1 MLRAVLCFTPGG
13 VSRRALCRGGVAAIS
28 DVQRQW
34 KEKNAKQ
41 DTKQPA
47 SNVERVMSKGKS
59 DPFSPRALGKMYLW
73 GLSKQKRL
81 SGHHLTPTLGPSLV
95 DSTQRSHRL
104 HRNQLHLVVNAPC
117 IGPLG
122 GDLAALGRRHSEESP
137 LSPGGIRSNGRTV
150 QNNDSV
156 SFISS
161 HNKPA
166 HQ

>member
-1 MLRAVLCFTPGG
+1 MLHSGWCVPSSPLQRRCRCDIRCAETVEGEERKAGHDTA
-13 VSRRALCRGGVAAIS
+13 SEQRRAS
-28 DVQRQW
+28 DEQGH
-34 KEKNAKQ
+34 
-41 DTKQPA
+41 
-47 SNVERVMSKGKS
+47 KGKP

-81 SGHHLTPTLGPSLV
+81 SGQHLTPTPGPSLV

-156 SFISS
+156 LFISS